1 MTKKR
6 VSFWRSLLKKLHYS
20 FWLAMLTFFLVALV
34 IPVVVHPPN
43 KAIAQTTNNAASL
56 LETGKSYYQAGQFS
70 EAASAWQQAA
80 QSYQRQEDSLKLALT
95 LSYLSLA
102 YQALGRW
109 EEAETAIAKSQQL
122 SQRAENDNSLSAQ
135 ILNVKGNF
143 LLARGQTEAALRT
156 WQAAEE
162 QYQQAGDETGK
173 LGSQINQAQALQNLG
188 LYRRSHLLLERV
200 GQQLRSQHDSA
211 LKATG
216 LRSLGMA
223 LQVTGKLKQAREVLH
238 ESLQVSQKMGDRDAM
253 GTTWFIL
260 GNTVKAAGDNQAAID
275 FYHQAATNVVDPLSQ
290 VEARLNQFALL
301 IEIQQQLEA
310 QALLPLLKPQIV
322 ALAPSRR
329 GIYAQVNFVDNLL
342 KLKGTTSTTE
352 TAKLLASAVGAARKL
367 NDLRAE
373 SYALGTLGKIYISTQ
388 QWTDAQALTEQAL
401 QKAQAIKASEIA
413 YEWQWQLARI
423 LEAENDLQGAIAA
436 NKEAVN
442 NLQAVRSDLVAV
454 NPDIQ
459 FSFRENVEPIY
470 RNLVKLLLTSPDKTT
485 KPSQENL
492 KQARDAI
499 ESLRQAEL
507 ENFFREA
514 CLVARPQPIDA
525 IDRKAAVIYPIVLSD
540 RLAVIL
546 STSERS
552 LEYYETQLPQQE
564 IETTLEELLQSLNP
578 AFSNQIRL
586 NLSQKVYDWTIRPLE
601 PTLEREKIETLV
613 FVLDG
618 WLRNIPMAAL
628 YDGKQYLIEKYRV
641 ALTPGLQLLEAQEL
655 DRERLTAVTAGVSQA
670 NGGFSALPGV
680 KVELAEIAGE
690 LPTAQLLD
698 KQFTRLNFEEQIARN
713 LSPVVH
719 LATHGQFSS
728 NPDETFI
735 LAWDAPIRVGEFQNL
750 LRSRDR
756 SEANPVE
763 LLVLSACQ
771 TAAGDKQAT
780 LGLAGMAVRSGAR
793 STIATLWAVKDE
805 STALLMTEFYK
816 ELMKSPLAT
825 SSRLNRAEALRQ
837 AQLALVRSPQ
847 FKHPFYW
854 AAFVLVGNWL

>member
-1 MTKKR
+1 MRKKR
-6 VSFWRSLLKKLHYS
+6 LAYWRSLLKKLHFS
-20 FWLAMLTFFLVALV
+20 FWLAMLTFFLVTLA
-34 IPVVVHPPN
+34 IPVVAHPPV
-43 KAIAQTTNNAASL
+43 KTLAQTTGNAPIL
-56 LETGKSYYQAGQFS
+56 LETGKTYYQAGQFS
-70 EAASAWQQAA
+70 EAASAWKQAA
-80 QSYQRQEDSLKLALT
+80 QTYQRQDEPLKLALT

-109 EEAETAIAKSQQL
+109 EEAETTIAQSLQL
-122 SQRAENDNSLSAQ
+122 SERSNFDSSLRAQ
-135 ILNVKGNF
+135 ILNVKGS
-143 LLARGQTEAALRT
+143 LQLARGQTEAALST

-162 QYQQAGDETGK
+162 QYAKAGDETGK

-200 GQQLRSQHDSA
+200 GQQLRSQEDST

-223 LQVTGKLKQAREVLH
+223 LQVTGNLKQAREVLQ
-238 ESLQVSQKMGDRDAM
+238 ESLKVSEKMGDRDAM
-253 GTTWFIL
+253 GTTWLIL
-260 GNTVKAAGDNQAAID
+260 GNTAKAAGDNQAAID
-275 FYHQAATNVVDPLSQ
+275 FYQQAAVNVVEPLSQ
-290 VEARLNQFALL
+290 AEARLNQFALL
-301 IEIQQQLEA
+301 IQIGQDSEA

-322 ALAPSRR
+322 ALTSSRR
-329 GIYAQVNFVDNLL
+329 GIYAQVNFADNLL
-342 KLKGTTSTTE
+342 KLKGINSATE
-352 TAKLLASAVGAARKL
+352 TAKLLASAVAAARTLK
-367 NDLRAE
+367 DLRAE
-373 SYALGTLGKIYISTQ
+373 SYALGTLGKIYESTQ
-388 QWTDAQALTEQAL
+388 QWTDAQTLTEQAL
-401 QKAQAIKASEIA
+401 QKAQAIKAPEIA

-423 LEAENDLQGAIAA
+423 LEANNDFVGAIAA

-459 FSFRENVEPIY
+459 FSFGENVEPIY
-470 RNLVKLLLTSPDKTT
+470 RNLVKLLLTSSDTTT
-485 KPSQENL
+485 KPSQENI

-514 CLVARPQPIDA
+514 CLVARPKPIDA
-525 IDRKAAVIYPIVLSD
+525 IDRSAAVVYPIVLSD

-552 LEYYETQLPQQE
+552 EYYETKLPQQA

-601 PTLEREKIETLV
+601 PTLVRNKIETLV

-641 ALTPGLQLLEAQEL
+641 ALTPGLQLLEAQGL
-655 DRERLTAVTAGVSQA
+655 DRETLTAVTAGVSEA
-670 NGGFSALPGV
+670 NKGFSALPGV

-698 KQFTRLNFEEQIARN
+698 RQFTRSNFEQQIAKN

-735 LAWDAPIRVGEFQNL
+735 LAWDEPIRVGEFQNL

-756 SEANPVE
+756 TEANPVE

-805 STALLMTEFYK
+805 STALLMTEFYR
-816 ELMKSPLAT
+816 ELLESPLAT

-837 AQLALVRSPQ
+837 AQLTLVRSPQ
-847 FKHPFYW
+847 FRHPFYW
-854 AAFVLVGNWL
+854 APFVLVGNWL